1 MRHAAIGAVG
11 SIEHECRRAS
21 PLEACGALPTGGPPM
36 PRTALNFIAPVVRQ
50 CIDECV
56 RCHEVC
62 LSTIPYCLE
71 QGGEHAE
78 EGHVVLLRDCAEI
91 CPTHIDFMLRGSDE
105 QERISVA
112 CAAICRHCAADCD
125 RLS

>member
-1 MRHAAIGAVG
+1 
-11 SIEHECRRAS
+11 
-21 PLEACGALPTGGPPM
+21 M

-71 QGGEHAE
+71 QAGEHAE
-78 EGHVVLLRDCAEI
+78 EAHIVLLQDCAEI
-91 CPTHIDFMLRGSDE
+91 CRTHIDFMLRGSDE

-125 RLS
+125 RLSDDDVMRACAEACRRCAESCERMAMVGV

>member
-1 MRHAAIGAVG
+1 
-11 SIEHECRRAS
+11 
-21 PLEACGALPTGGPPM
+21 M

-78 EGHVVLLRDCAEI
+78 EAHIVLLQDCAEI
-91 CPTHIDFMLRGSDE
+91 CRTNVDFMLRGSDE

-112 CAAICRHCAADCD
+112 CAAICRHCADDCD
-125 RLS
+125 RLSDDDVMRACAEACRRCAESCERMATAAV

>member
-1 MRHAAIGAVG
+1 
-11 SIEHECRRAS
+11 
-21 PLEACGALPTGGPPM
+21 M

-71 QGGEHAE
+71 QGGEHATE
-78 EGHVVLLRDCAEI
+78 SHIVLLLDCAAI
-91 CPTHIDFMLRGSDE
+91 CQTSTDFMLRGSDE
-105 QERISVA
+105 QELICAA
-112 CAAICRHCAADCD
+112 CAAICRRCANECD
-125 RLS
+125 RHADDDVMRACAEACRRCAESCERMGTVAV

>member
-1 MRHAAIGAVG
+1 
-11 SIEHECRRAS
+11 
-21 PLEACGALPTGGPPM
+21 M

-71 QGGEHAE
+71 QGGEHATE
-78 EGHVVLLRDCAEI
+78 SHIVLLQDCAAI
-91 CPTHIDFMLRGSDE
+91 CQTSTDFMLRGSDE
-105 QERISVA
+105 QERICAA
-112 CAAICRHCAADCD
+112 CAAICRRCANECD
-125 RLS
+125 RHADDDVMRACAEACRRCAEACERMATVAV

>member
-1 MRHAAIGAVG
+1 
-11 SIEHECRRAS
+11 
-21 PLEACGALPTGGPPM
+21 M

-71 QGGEHAE
+71 QGDEHAE
-78 EGHVVLLRDCAEI
+78 EAHIVLLQDCAEI
-91 CPTHIDFMLRGSDE
+91 CRTHVDFMLRGSDE

-112 CAAICRHCAADCD
+112 CAAICRHCADDCD
-125 RLS
+125 RLSDDDVMRACAEACRRCAESCERMSIVGV